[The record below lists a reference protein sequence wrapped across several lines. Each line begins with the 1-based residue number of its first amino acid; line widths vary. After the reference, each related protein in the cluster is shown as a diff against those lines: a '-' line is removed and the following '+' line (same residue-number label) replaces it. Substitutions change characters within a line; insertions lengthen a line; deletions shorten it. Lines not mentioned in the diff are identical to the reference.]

1 MSCSMIAKVNPW
13 LRRLRI
19 VSPSAC
25 VITGLTRAVGSS
37 SRMIFGSSIS
47 AREIS
52 SSFFWPPERFFADS
66 LASGHRLTCSRRAR
80 AFATA
85 ARSWSRTREGIR
97 KQRQRSSPYWCG
109 LASSMF
115 SRTVSSPSSREI
127 WKVRTT
133 PMRARSSGRS
143 RRMLLPLERPAVLVH
158 HRGKGLGD
166 ARGEIFRA
174 SADPEAPRVVRSVDG
189 RMRMMDDVA
198 ALFRGDAELSGRRA
212 AQLHA
217 RQARPHHVMGVPA
230 VDHRVAEPVGH
241 ERRLLVALHAPDS
254 LHGRHAVQRFLDQLY
269 RDLALLDVADVAV
282 VQRVEMRS
290 EERRVGKECR
300 SRWSP

>member
-1 MSCSMIAKVNPW
+1 MSCSMIANVNPW

-25 VITGLTRAVGSS
+25 VITGLTPAVGSS

-66 LASGHRLTCSRRAR
+66 LASGHRFTCSRRAR

-97 KQRQRSSPYWCG
+97 KQRQSASPYWCG
-109 LASSMF
+109 AASSMF

-143 RRMLLPLERPAVLVH
+143 RRMLRPSKVTSPASGSIRPPSTLNSVDLPAP
-158 HRGKGLGD
+158 LGPMIPVMLWR
-166 ARGEIFRA
+166 AISSEQPA
-174 SADPEAPRVVRSVDG
+174 SAWKPPNDLTRPLACSMTATQAALCTATGAALARLVRSISSRILRQRSSG
-189 RMRMMDDVA
+189 
-198 ALFRGDAELSGRRA
+198 LS
-212 AQLHA
+212 
-217 RQARPHHVMGVPA
+217 
-230 VDHRVAEPVGH
+230 
-241 ERRLLVALHAPDS
+241 ERR
-254 LHGRHAVQRFLDQLY
+254 
-269 RDLALLDVADVAV
+269 
-282 VQRVEMRS
+282 
-290 EERRVGKECR
+290 
-300 SRWSP
+300 